1 MKRVK
6 VSNNVIRRLPRYLR
20 KLDELS
26 ESGVDKISSRQ
37 LGDLLGLTSSQV
49 RQDFNCFGEFG
60 QQGYGYNVAAL
71 RAQIAGIMG
80 MERGFT
86 AILVGV
92 GNIGRAMMENF
103 CFADWGVKLAAAFDI
118 KPALIG
124 TEFNGVHIYGM
135 DELESYLAEH
145 DTDIAVL
152 TVPKTAAIPVT
163 ERLTK
168 SGIDKISSRQLGDL
182 LGLTSSQV
190 RQDFNCFGEFGQQG
204 YGYNVAALRAQI
216 AGIMG
221 MERGFTAILVG
232 VGNIGRA
239 LMENFCFADWGVR
252 LAAAFDIKP
261 ALIGTEYNG
270 VHIYG
275 MDELE
280 SYLAEHETD
289 IAVLTVPKTA
299 AIPVTERLTKS
310 GIDAIWNF
318 TNVELT
324 EPNSSTIVENVHFS
338 DSLLSLSYY
347 VAERRDETAAKA
359 AREEK

>member
-60 QQGYGYNVAAL
+60 QQGYGYNIAAL
-71 RAQIAGIMG
+71 RAQIAGILG

-103 CFADWGVKLAAAFDI
+103 CFSDWGVKLAAAFDV

-124 TEFNGVHIYGM
+124 TAYRGVHIYSM
-135 DELESYLAEH
+135 DELEKYLRENK
-145 DTDIAVL
+145 TDIAVL
-152 TVPKTAAIPVT
+152 TVPKTAAVPVT
-163 ERLTK
+163 ERLT
-168 SGIDKISSRQLGDL
+168 
-182 LGLTSSQV
+182 
-190 RQDFNCFGEFGQQG
+190 
-204 YGYNVAALRAQI
+204 A
-216 AGIMG
+216 
-221 MERGFTAILVG
+221 
-232 VGNIGRA
+232 
-239 LMENFCFADWGVR
+239 
-252 LAAAFDIKP
+252 
-261 ALIGTEYNG
+261 
-270 VHIYG
+270 
-275 MDELE
+275 
-280 SYLAEHETD
+280 
-289 IAVLTVPKTA
+289 
-299 AIPVTERLTKS
+299 S

-338 DSLLSLSYY
+338 DSLLSLSYF
-347 VAERRDETAAKA
+347 VAERRDEAAAKA

>member
-1 MKRVK
+1 M
-6 VSNNVIRRLPRYLR
+6 SNNVIRRLPRYLR

-60 QQGYGYNVAAL
+60 QQGYGYNIAAL
-71 RAQIAGIMG
+71 RTQIAGILG

-103 CFADWGVKLAAAFDI
+103 CFSDWGV
-118 KPALIG
+118 
-124 TEFNGVHIYGM
+124 N
-135 DELESYLAEH
+135 
-145 DTDIAVL
+145 
-152 TVPKTAAIPVT
+152 
-163 ERLTK
+163 
-168 SGIDKISSRQLGDL
+168 
-182 LGLTSSQV
+182 
-190 RQDFNCFGEFGQQG
+190 
-204 YGYNVAALRAQI
+204 
-216 AGIMG
+216 
-221 MERGFTAILVG
+221 
-232 VGNIGRA
+232 
-239 LMENFCFADWGVR
+239 

-261 ALIGTEYNG
+261 ALIGTEYRG
-270 VHIYG
+270 VHIYS

-280 SYLAEHETD
+280 KYLDENKAD

-299 AIPVTERLTKS
+299 AVPVTERLTAS

-338 DSLLSLSYY
+338 DSLLSLSYF
-347 VAERRDETAAKA
+347 VAERRDEAAAKT

>member
-60 QQGYGYNVAAL
+60 QQGYGYNIAAL
-71 RAQIAGIMG
+71 RAQIAGI
-80 MERGFT
+80 
-86 AILVGV
+86 L
-92 GNIGRAMMENF
+92 
-103 CFADWGVKLAAAFDI
+103 
-118 KPALIG
+118 
-124 TEFNGVHIYGM
+124 
-135 DELESYLAEH
+135 
-145 DTDIAVL
+145 
-152 TVPKTAAIPVT
+152 
-163 ERLTK
+163 
-168 SGIDKISSRQLGDL
+168 
-182 LGLTSSQV
+182 
-190 RQDFNCFGEFGQQG
+190 
-204 YGYNVAALRAQI
+204 
-216 AGIMG
+216 G

-239 LMENFCFADWGVR
+239 LMENFCFGDWGVK
-252 LAAAFDIKP
+252 LAAAFDVKP
-261 ALIGTEYNG
+261 ALIGTAYRG
-270 VHIYG
+270 VHIYS

-280 SYLAEHETD
+280 KYLRENKTD

-299 AIPVTERLTKS
+299 AVPVTERLTAS

-347 VAERRDETAAKA
+347 VSERNDERSARA
-359 AREEK
+359 AREARKG